1 MNSNFSWITE
11 ILIISIV
18 WGNNWSFA
26 SWAFGSTTKYYMM
39 HFVRHLMMADNSTGL
54 VFLWFTYFLNIFL
67 AEDKYIYSINESS
80 LPQEEVTCT
89 QHHGRW
95 REVQIRQPRLAKCKK
110 HSYPVLFTH
119 FVIVFSWLC
128 RFSGLLHGSSKNNA
142 ESITPSAP
150 PLGMPPQEVHLPA
163 VFV

>member
-54 VFLWFTYFLNIFL
+54 VFLWFFFINMFL

-80 LPQEEVTCT
+80 SPQEEVTCT

-95 REVQIRQPRLAKCKK
+95 REGQIRQPRLAKCKK